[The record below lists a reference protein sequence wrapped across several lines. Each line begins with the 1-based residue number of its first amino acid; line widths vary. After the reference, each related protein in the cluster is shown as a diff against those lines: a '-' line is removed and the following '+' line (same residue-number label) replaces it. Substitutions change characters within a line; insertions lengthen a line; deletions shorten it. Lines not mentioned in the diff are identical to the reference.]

1 MRVGSRGDART
12 VAGMK
17 PRRVLSSLVV
27 VAAAAALVA
36 GCGGS
41 GTAKAPTPI
50 GGSSSSSGGS
60 SSSSNAES
68 SSGSGIKIDNFAFS
82 PATLTVSGDGAI
94 AVANDDSTA
103 HTFTAD
109 DGHSFDTG
117 PIDTGASTSVTAPR
131 PGRYPYHCTIHPFM
145 HGTLVVR

>member
-1 MRVGSRGDART
+1 MPVGSRGDAPT

-41 GTAKAPTPI
+41 GTAKAPTP
-50 GGSSSSSGGS
+50 SGDS
-60 SSSSNAES
+60 SSSSNAAH

-82 PATLTVSGDGAI
+82 PATLTVSGDAPI

-117 PIDTGASTSVTAPR
+117 PIDTGASTSVTAPK

>member
-1 MRVGSRGDART
+1 
-12 VAGMK
+12 MK

-41 GTAKAPTPI
+41 GTAKAPTP
-50 GGSSSSSGGS
+50 SGDS
-60 SSSSNAES
+60 SSSSNAAH

-82 PATLTVSGDGAI
+82 PATLTVSDDGPI

-117 PIDTGASTSVTAPR
+117 PIDTGASASVTAPK

>member
-1 MRVGSRGDART
+1 MRVGSRADAPT

-41 GTAKAPTPI
+41 GTAKAPTP
-50 GGSSSSSGGS
+50 SGDS
-60 SSSSNAES
+60 SSSSNAAH

-82 PATLTVSGDGAI
+82 PATLTVSGDGPI

-117 PIDTGASTSVTAPR
+117 PIDTGASTSVTAPKS
-131 PGRYPYHCTIHPFM
+131 GRYPYHCTIHPFM